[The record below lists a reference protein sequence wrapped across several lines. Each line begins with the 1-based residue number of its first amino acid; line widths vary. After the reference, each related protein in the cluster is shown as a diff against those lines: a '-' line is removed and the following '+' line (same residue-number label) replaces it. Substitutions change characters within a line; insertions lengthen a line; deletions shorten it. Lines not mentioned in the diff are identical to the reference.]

1 MVRRNGQLS
10 LVKTAARTTRRELF
24 CEDTSMAQTAVDWR
38 SRAQGLTLPSK
49 TFIGG
54 RLTDAAS
61 GRTFDVVNPSNGKVF
76 AKLPACDATDV
87 DRAVKAAR
95 AAFDSA
101 VWSGMA
107 PRARKK
113 VMLKL
118 AALVEQHREELALL
132 DTLCMGMPI
141 SISNGY
147 CMPWL
152 INSLEWYGEAIDKIY
167 DEVAPTDKSVLALV
181 TKEPMGVVAA
191 VLPWNWPM
199 GLLGWKAPPALAA
212 GNSVVLKPDEQTS
225 LSALRFAELTQ
236 EAGIPDGVF
245 NVVTGGPAAGEAIG
259 RHMDIDVVAFTGSG
273 EIGRMFM
280 KYSAESNMKPVW
292 TECGGKGPNIV
303 FADAP
308 DLDVAAQTAAF
319 AIFLNTG
326 QVCAAG
332 SRLIVEESV
341 RERVLATIKAVGQQ
355 LAPND
360 PLAADTMLGPI
371 AKSAQLERVMQ
382 YIEAGS
388 SGGAKLV
395 SGGRRARTDSGGF
408 FVEPTVFDAVDN
420 SMRIAQEE
428 IFGPVLSTITF
439 KTPEEAV
446 KIANASS
453 FGLSGAIWTRDVT
466 RAHTLA
472 RALRLGSVAINTY
485 ADDAHDIT
493 VPFGGFKQSG
503 FGRDK
508 SLHALDKYT
517 QLKTTWLKLQ

>member
-1 MVRRNGQLS
+1 
-10 LVKTAARTTRRELF
+10 
-24 CEDTSMAQTAVDWR
+24 MAQTAVDWR
-38 SRAQGLTLPSK
+38 SRAQGLTLPK
-49 TFIGG
+49 EAFIAG
-54 RLTDAAS
+54 RFTAAAS
-61 GRTFDVVNPSNGKVF
+61 GRTFDVVNPSNGKTF

-95 AAFDSA
+95 TAFESG

-113 VMLKL
+113 IMLKL

-132 DTLCMGMPI
+132 DTMSMGMPI

-147 CMPWL
+147 CVQWL
-152 INSLEWYGEAIDKIY
+152 INSLEWYGEAIDKLY
-167 DEVAPTDKSVLALV
+167 DEVAPTDKSVLALI
-181 TKEPMGVVAA
+181 TKEPVGVVAA

-199 GLLGWKAPPALAA
+199 GLLGWKAPPALAT
-212 GNSVVLKPDEQTS
+212 GNSLVLKPDEQTS

-245 NVVTGGPAAGEAIG
+245 NVITGGPAAGEAIG

-273 EIGRMFM
+273 EVGKLFM

-332 SRLIVEESV
+332 SRLIVEESA

-371 AKSAQLERVMQ
+371 AKAAQLERVMQ

-388 SGGAKLV
+388 TGGATLV

-408 FVEPTVFDAVDN
+408 YVEPTVFDAVDN

-446 KIANASS
+446 RIANASS
-453 FGLSGAIWTRDVT
+453 YGLSGAIWTRDVT

-472 RALRLGSVAINTY
+472 RALRVGSVAINAY

-493 VPFGGFKQSG
+493 VPFGGYKQSG

-517 QLKTTWLKLQ
+517 QLKTTWLKL